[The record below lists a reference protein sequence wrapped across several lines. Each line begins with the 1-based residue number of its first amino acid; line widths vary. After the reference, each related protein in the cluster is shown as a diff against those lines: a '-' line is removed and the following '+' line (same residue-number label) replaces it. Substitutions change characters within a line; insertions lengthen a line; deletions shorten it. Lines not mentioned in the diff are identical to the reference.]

1 MSNLIGN
8 LAKAALGVGVV
19 YLAYKMGESNAKKEP
34 NVLDDIKNE
43 INSEIDSINNLIRGY
58 ELLPNQ
64 TQKDLENRQF
74 LESRVEELKRKL

>member
-8 LAKAALGVGVV
+8 LTKLALGAGVV
-19 YLAYKMGESNAKKEP
+19 YMAYKMGESNAKKEP
-34 NVLDDIKNE
+34 NVLDDIK
-43 INSEIDSINNLIRGY
+43 IKISDEIDAINNLIRGY

-64 TQKDLENRQF
+64 TQKDLDNRQF